1 MTEITIQQELMGLL
15 ESPDLHKIVAGLQ
28 TANPVDVAESF
39 VEFLRKNDEEASQKL
54 LIVFRL
60 LPKDCAAELFAELEP
75 DIQEDIIT
83 KITDR
88 EIRGIVD
95 EMFLDDAVDFIEEM
109 PASVV
114 ARVLANIPRQ
124 RREEINSFLKYP
136 ENSAGSLMTNEY
148 IDLKVGMTVSQT
160 FEKIRKDGQ
169 DKETIYTCYVTDSSR
184 RLLGTVTVKTL
195 LLSRMDEI
203 INDIMDT
210 SFISA
215 ATTDTAEDV
224 AADFRKYG
232 LLALPIVDSEKRIV
246 GIVTVDDI
254 MEVAEE
260 VATEDFEKMAAIT
273 PSEEPYLKTSVFN
286 LTRHRVLWLLI
297 LMISATVTGGIIS
310 HFEDALAALPILFAS
325 VPMLMDTGGNAGSQ
339 SSTLI
344 IRGMAVDEIQ
354 LSDVLRVLWK
364 EFRVALLCGAAL
376 AAVNI
381 LRMMLLGSEKNIFVS
396 LTVSLALVSTV
407 VLAKTIGCILPMAA
421 KKLRLDP
428 AVMASPVITTIVDA
442 GSLILFFF
450 FARLLL
456 HV

>member
-1 MTEITIQQELMGLL
+1 MTDINIQQELL
-15 ESPDLHKIVAGLQ
+15 DLVGSSDIHKIVAGLQ
-28 TANPVDVAESF
+28 NANPVDVAESF
-39 VEFLRKNDEEASQKL
+39 EEFFEKNEPESHQKL
-54 LIVFRL
+54 LIIFRL
-60 LPKDCAAELFAELEP
+60 LPKDYAAELFAELNP
-75 DIQEDIIT
+75 DIQESIIT
-83 KITDR
+83 KITDY

-109 PASVV
+109 PASVI

-215 ATTDTAEDV
+215 FTTDTAEDV

-286 LTRHRVLWLLI
+286 LTKHRLLWLLI
-297 LMISATVTGGIIS
+297 LMISATVTGAIIS

-325 VPMLMDTGGNAGSQ
+325 VPMLMDTGGNAGAQ

-344 IRGMAVDEIQ
+344 IRGMAVGEIE
-354 LSDVLRVLWK
+354 LADILRVLWK
-364 EFRVALLCGAAL
+364 EFRVALVCGASL

-381 LRMMLLGSEKNIFVS
+381 VRMLIVNQKQNILVS
-396 LTVSLALVSTV
+396 LTVSLALVATV
-407 VLAKTIGCILPMAA
+407 VLAKTVGCLLPMAA
-421 KKLRLDP
+421 KKLKLDP

-442 GSLILFFF
+442 GSLIVFFF